1 MSISGGNELI
11 RKIEKF
17 LGPIMRQFT
26 FYEPYEPAPYC
37 VLKKRSLCSKC
48 TFIILYYLRQ
58 FHLII
63 DDVSNVLNDK
73 AQNRS
78 VVHALG
84 GRRPKPITHV
94 PQYGGW
100 APPPPGA
107 ALRPLSYCLSILSQI
122 SFPSRDR
129 ILKNICFG

>member
-37 VLKKRSLCSKC
+37 VLKKRSLVYVLVHYH
-48 TFIILYYLRQ
+48 TLYYLRQ

-63 DDVSNVLNDK
+63 DDVSNVLLNDK

-84 GRRPKPITHV
+84 GRRRSK
-94 PQYGGW
+94 
-100 APPPPGA
+100 
-107 ALRPLSYCLSILSQI
+107 LPL
-122 SFPSRDR
+122 
-129 ILKNICFG
+129 K

>member
-37 VLKKRSLCSKC
+37 VLKKRSLVHVHYH
-48 TFIILYYLRQ
+48 TLYYLRQ

-78 VVHALG
+78 VV
-84 GRRPKPITHV
+84 
-94 PQYGGW
+94 PQSSK
-100 APPPPGA
+100 
-107 ALRPLSYCLSILSQI
+107 LPL
-122 SFPSRDR
+122 
-129 ILKNICFG
+129 K